1 MIASFVTGGC
11 HHLTDGDFATVR
23 RGVNPEINALASL
36 ILFVVGIVGFI
47 ARRVMAHE
55 EKQRLSDIQKAKRG

>member
-1 MIASFVTGGC
+1 
-11 HHLTDGDFATVR
+11 VR

-36 ILFVVGIVGFI
+36 ILFVVGLVGFI
-47 ARRVMAHE
+47 AWRVMAHE